1 MVDVVIK
8 SADGKSA
15 NVDDDGH
22 LEVFA
27 IQETQLEHVSSNHG
41 QAFAWYSSYAMGA
54 ANEEIMTIRNDSSTL
69 LLHLDQVWIGG
80 LILAQWKIG
89 YMSSGTPAGTT
100 ITGIPLNKDKGQTA
114 DATAFGNAS
123 VTGTVVLDTMATI
136 LTIDDIGQRFD
147 LEGAWILGKDDVF
160 VISGVIQ
167 DTPFATVI
175 GHFDTEG
182 I

>member
-8 SADGKSA
+8 SADGKSVG
-15 NVDDDGH
+15 VDDDGK

-27 IQETQLEHVSSNHG
+27 IQETQLEHVSAAHG
-41 QAFAWYSSYAMGA
+41 QGFAWYSSYAMGA
-54 ANEEIMTIRNDSSTL
+54 ANEEVMSIKNDSTTL
-69 LLHLDQVWIGG
+69 LLHIDQVWIGG
-80 LILAQWKIG
+80 LIVAQWKIG
-89 YMSSGTPAGTT
+89 YMTSGTPAGTT
-100 ITGIPLNKDKGQTA
+100 ITGIPLNVDRAQTA

-123 VTGTVVLDTMATI
+123 VTGSIAIDTMSTI
-136 LTIDDIGQRFD
+136 LTVADDSKQVD

-167 DTPFATVI
+167 DTCFATVI

-182 I
+182 V